1 VIYELNHDIE
11 HYDEDVK
18 KGTNT
23 IYANRSNLKEIEYVG
38 IKKGYFKYII
48 TDGKYIDDWPKVEF
62 YYNSKTSSLESEY
75 LVNIVSWPI
84 IHKKVKEEFE
94 KQGITGIQYLPI
106 KLIDEITNKESND
119 YVVMNVLNMIE
130 AIDLEKSEYK
140 YNEKYDFY
148 SFIPVTT
155 YFDEEVCGK
164 YDIFRASK
172 DKIDIYVS
180 QKIKDIVE
188 SNGWIGFEFSGRLM
202 SQRENSKVKS
212 SEKER

>member
-1 VIYELNHDIE
+1 MIYELYQDIE
-11 HYDEDVK
+11 KYDEDVK

-23 IYANRSNLKEIEYVG
+23 IYANCSNLDEIEYVG
-38 IKKGYFKYII
+38 IKKGYFRYII
-48 TDGKYIDDWPKVEF
+48 TDGKYIDDWPKVEY

-75 LVNIVSWPI
+75 LVNTGMWPI

-94 KQGITGIQYLPI
+94 TQGITGIQYLPI

-119 YVVMNVLNMIE
+119 YVVMNILNMIE

-140 YNEKYDFY
+140 YNEEYDFY

-155 YFDEEVCGK
+155 YFDEEECDK

-172 DKIDIYVS
+172 NTIGIYVS

-188 SNGWIGFEFSGRLM
+188 SNRWIGFEFSGRLM